1 MTLGK
6 DATLI
11 VNPGADEGAPVP
23 RSGVEAGPAESLSHE
38 VNFPPVQNG
47 VDYLLSVVDHLTAE
61 EQPRPRDLKYA
72 VLHLQAA
79 AEVLLKA
86 RLQLEHW
93 SLVFKDPGQATRAKF
108 EAGDFDSCTTAGAIV
123 RLKDIAGVVVA
134 DKNAK
139 SLAILSRW
147 RNSLQHYGL
156 KANARA
162 VDTRA
167 AQVLD
172 FLIAFVHGELL
183 PALPGEEAA
192 TVVSELGRVGDKVRT
207 IKSFIEARLKRLAD
221 ELKDCKD
228 RTLECCFCGEAALVV
243 GGAHP
248 LSCRFCHTTWTDPN
262 DALTDYVEAY
272 DVNFDS
278 NFQTCPNCA
287 EYALLVGGARV
298 VQAPEQRRSLC
309 FSCGLTFDDLAECV
323 DCLNTYVSDA
333 EDDLGLCGVCFG
345 AR

>member
-1 MTLGK
+1 MT
-6 DATLI
+6 A
-11 VNPGADEGAPVP
+11 NPGADEGASVP
-23 RSGVEAGPAESLSHE
+23 RSDVEAGAAEPPPHE

-108 EAGDFDSCTTAGAIV
+108 EAGDFESCTTAGAIV
-123 RLKDIAGVVVA
+123 RLKDIAGVVVE
-134 DKNAK
+134 DKAAK

-147 RNSLQHYGL
+147 RNSLQHYGI

-172 FLIAFVHGELL
+172 FLIAFVHEELL
-183 PALPGEEAA
+183 PALADEEAA
-192 TVVSELGRVGDKVRT
+192 TVVSELGHVGDKVRT
-207 IKSFIEARLKRLAD
+207 IRSFIETRLRRLAD
-221 ELKDCKD
+221 ELKDCGD

-243 GGAHP
+243 GGANP
-248 LSCRFCHTTWTDPN
+248 LSCRFCHTTWADPN
-262 DALTDYVEAY
+262 SALTDYVEAY
-272 DVNFDS
+272 DAHFDS

-287 EYALLVGGARV
+287 EYALLVDGARV
-298 VQAPEQRRSLC
+298 VQAPAQRRSLC
-309 FSCGLTFDDLAECV
+309 FSCGSTFDDLAECT
-323 DCLNTYVSDA
+323 DCLKTYVPVA
-333 EDDLGLCGVCFG
+333 EDDLGLCGVCF
-345 AR
+345 AAS